1 MRRKALIISIK
12 GTKLSRIEKYILSQR
27 TPWGVILFKRNIKTY
42 DQVKHLLSSIRKI
55 TKDRKFPIMIDE
67 EGKTVSRLKNVIN
80 NNISANFF
88 GSVYEIDKV
97 FGTKILKHYLN
108 SLTEILNDLGININ
122 TIPVLDVLRNNTNK
136 VIGSRSFSKNP
147 KITKELG
154 SITIKHLHSKKILG
168 VIKHVPGH
176 GAATLDS
183 HKSMPK
189 VKLSLKKLNNIDLY
203 PFKSSKAVLA
213 MTAHILYTKLDKYN
227 VATLSEKIIK
237 NVIRKKLGFKG
248 IIITDD
254 ISMKALKFDL
264 VTNAKKS
271 LKAGCNIVL
280 YCAGKSNENLNLIKS
295 VPYIDEFTRKKT
307 SEIFKYLR

>member
-67 EGKTVSRLKNVIN
+67 EGKTVSRLKNIIN